1 MFDILKCWSSI
12 VLTCFFRVIRRSLNP
27 FYIQTY
33 DLCRNQN
40 MGSRDLNMVIKLKVI
55 NYKAYAFTK
64 YITSIIVRIFWR
76 ENRPCINVSIESRPS
91 NIWNYFNKLQY
102 WNAIIVYFM
111 DDPNFFFILKIKNI
125 YMVSKICFTHAY
137 YCIRINCSKS

>member
-111 DDPNFFFILKIKNI
+111 DDPNFLFYFYFKNKKYIYGIKN
-125 YMVSKICFTHAY
+125 MFHT
-137 YCIRINCSKS
+137 CILLYKNQLL